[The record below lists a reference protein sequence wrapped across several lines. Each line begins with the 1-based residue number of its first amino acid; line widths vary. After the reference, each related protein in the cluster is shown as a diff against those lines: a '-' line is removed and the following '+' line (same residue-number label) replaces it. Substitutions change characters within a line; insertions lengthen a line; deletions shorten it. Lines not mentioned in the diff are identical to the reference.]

1 MRRWFFPK
9 RITTKPRWAPL
20 IPKIVG
26 QMKADGD
33 EELSAK
39 GPSKSL
45 FLTRLNLSTHV
56 YSCLPLSKGGRP
68 FTVLAVAAGV
78 GNAHAKGGG
87 FGH

>member
-1 MRRWFFPK
+1 M
-9 RITTKPRWAPL
+9 AN
-20 IPKIVG
+20 G
-26 QMKADGD
+26 G

-45 FLTRLNLSTHV
+45 FSTRLNLSIAV
-56 YSCLPLSKGGRP
+56 YSCLPVSIGGGP

-78 GNAHAKGGG
+78 GNAHAKGGR